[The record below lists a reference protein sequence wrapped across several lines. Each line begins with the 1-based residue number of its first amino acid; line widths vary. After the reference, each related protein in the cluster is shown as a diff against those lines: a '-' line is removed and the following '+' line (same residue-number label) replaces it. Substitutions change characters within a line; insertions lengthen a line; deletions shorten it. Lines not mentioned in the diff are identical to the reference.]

1 MRHLRLAH
9 SIALAISVLSPL
21 AASAGLGDPQTITG
35 QVTAWGPNRF
45 GQQLAVVQDDE
56 GRSWIVRFDPGTLPN
71 GAAVGTEMTIVGR
84 ESAMPGELDVV
95 TASLSGSAY
104 SALPAGAAS
113 GWAVIP
119 GSVQDAAGTTA
130 VLKSHG
136 GTVVTV
142 DTSAL
147 NADARTWLTP
157 GAGVTIVGVYRADG
171 VLAAQGVA
179 TAAP

>member
-1 MRHLRLAH
+1 MRHLRLAL
-9 SIALAISVLSPL
+9 SITLAISVLSPI

-35 QVTAWGPNRF
+35 QVTVWGPTSF
-45 GQQLAVVQDDE
+45 GQQLAIVQDDE
-56 GRSWIVRFDPGTLPN
+56 GRSWIVRFDPGTLPK

-84 ESAMPGELDVV
+84 QSAMPGELDVI
-95 TASLSGSAY
+95 TASLTGGSY
-104 SALPAGAAS
+104 ALPAGAAS

-119 GSVQDAAGTTA
+119 GSVQNASGTTA
-130 VLKSHG
+130 VLRSHG

-157 GAGVTIVGVYRADG
+157 GAGVTVVGVYRADG
-171 VLAAQGVA
+171 VFAAQGVA